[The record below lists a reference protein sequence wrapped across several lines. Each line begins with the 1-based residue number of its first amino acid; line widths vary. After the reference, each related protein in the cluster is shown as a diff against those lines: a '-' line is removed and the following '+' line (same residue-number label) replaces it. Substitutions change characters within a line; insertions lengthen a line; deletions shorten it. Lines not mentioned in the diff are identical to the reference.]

1 MRVPQSIRNKR
12 IRNELIDLPGSYDL
26 SGNIVTMREKPIR
39 LRLDLQH
46 KQVIELSLDLFS
58 SWIPNSIEM
67 KILMPLMTYPFEP
80 PTVKIFNSSLK
91 SGKIHKKLMET
102 KGITIEAAPK
112 YEINEVVNVSVSG
125 ERGKVVE
132 RTKVGPTYEYKVER
146 YNQETH
152 KLETISGGRQNAN
165 KPNVER
171 QRADKVREI
180 LTSDAWQSLELAS
193 A

>member
-39 LRLDLQH
+39 LRLDLEH

-91 SGKIHKKLMET
+91 SGKIHKKLMDT
-102 KGITIEAAPK
+102 R
-112 YEINEVVNVSVSG
+112 YFNEVIKKKEGNTCLCCTTILSKSKWKCCYVIRDIIKEVIYLG
-125 ERGKVVE
+125 EIWQK
-132 RTKVGPTYEYKVER
+132 
-146 YNQETH
+146 
-152 KLETISGGRQNAN
+152 
-165 KPNVER
+165 NVEM
-171 QRADKVREI
+171 
-180 LTSDAWQSLELAS
+180 LFLERIISQKLKIDFNYLLEFII
-193 A
+193 